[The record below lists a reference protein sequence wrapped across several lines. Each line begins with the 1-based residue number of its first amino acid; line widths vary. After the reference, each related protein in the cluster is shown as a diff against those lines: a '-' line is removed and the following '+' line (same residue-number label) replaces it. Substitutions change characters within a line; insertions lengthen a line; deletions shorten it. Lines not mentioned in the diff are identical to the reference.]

1 MNRNYSNPI
10 FQSISKIITAKFRN
24 IEMQNSTFSLCFCE
38 EFPKPIKPQ
47 HASKIKKKI
56 TIENIVK
63 LRPNDSVCFLLVCCD
78 IPFFICDF
86 VNLDILSA
94 I

>member
-1 MNRNYSNPI
+1 
-10 FQSISKIITAKFRN
+10 
-24 IEMQNSTFSLCFCE
+24 
-38 EFPKPIKPQ
+38 
-47 HASKIKKKI
+47 
-56 TIENIVK
+56 
-63 LRPNDSVCFLLVCCD
+63 VCFLLVCCD